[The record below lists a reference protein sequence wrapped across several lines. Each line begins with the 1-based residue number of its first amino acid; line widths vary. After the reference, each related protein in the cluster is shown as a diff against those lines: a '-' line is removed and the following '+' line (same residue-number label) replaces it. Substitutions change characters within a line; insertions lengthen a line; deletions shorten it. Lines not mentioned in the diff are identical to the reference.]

1 MDTTDDEEQVLTKD
15 HIDADKPYH
24 SASVPIDTD
33 KPSPISK
40 VPVVDTRAPVEIV
53 TRVPIDEQKNTIP
66 THYYYIFSSAKVPAS
81 LLSISVPRKLSPVKT
96 D

>member
-53 TRVPIDEQKNTIP
+53 TRVPIDEQKTPFQPII
-66 THYYYIFSSAKVPAS
+66 TTFFQVLKY
-81 LLSISVPRKLSPVKT
+81 LLVYHQFLYQGNHHQ
-96 D
+96 